1 MNYVSR
7 QVDNSKNVNVHFI
20 PFLYMM
26 IFPNIFFNK
35 FFQTITVIKYKK
47 SFRKFLSH
55 CLDSS
60 CHINIIH
67 HAFMYFFKH
76 FVAFLVVVS
85 LFDII
90 PLIEWF
96 FYFILV
102 SDCSSKKGY
111 RIPWSDNY
119 LSFISTIRCKK
130 MFIFLLMQIFK
141 GILHKMLLEFKVRSL
156 KTGVRCI

>member
-1 MNYVSR
+1 MYPDR
-7 QVDNSKNVNVHFI
+7 LIIPKMLMFILLHFYI
-20 PFLYMM
+20 
-26 IFPNIFFNK
+26 

-119 LSFISTIRCKK
+119 LSFISTIHCKK
-130 MFIFLLMQIFK
+130 MFIFLSMQNF
-141 GILHKMLLEFKVRSL
+141 
-156 KTGVRCI
+156 

>member
-1 MNYVSR
+1 MYPDR
-7 QVDNSKNVNVHFI
+7 LIIPKMLMFILLHFYI
-20 PFLYMM
+20 
-26 IFPNIFFNK
+26 

-76 FVAFLVVVS
+76 FVAFLVVS

-130 MFIFLLMQIFK
+130 MFIFLSMQNF
-141 GILHKMLLEFKVRSL
+141 
-156 KTGVRCI
+156 

>member
-1 MNYVSR
+1 MYPDR
-7 QVDNSKNVNVHFI
+7 LIIPKMLMFILLHFYI
-20 PFLYMM
+20 
-26 IFPNIFFNK
+26 

-130 MFIFLLMQIFK
+130 MFIFLSMQNF
-141 GILHKMLLEFKVRSL
+141 
-156 KTGVRCI
+156 

>member
-1 MNYVSR
+1 MYPDR
-7 QVDNSKNVNVHFI
+7 LIIPKMLMFILLHFYI
-20 PFLYMM
+20 
-26 IFPNIFFNK
+26 
-35 FFQTITVIKYKK
+35 FFQTITLIKYKK

-130 MFIFLLMQIFK
+130 MFIFLSMQNF
-141 GILHKMLLEFKVRSL
+141 
-156 KTGVRCI
+156 